1 MAPIDDSVFVRT
13 CCYKIRRSR
22 LPGKRS
28 VSDVPS
34 VQRDLERIRELCDTT
49 FVGLQAALVTI
60 PGLFVLCCIIA
71 VFLLEYLIPLE
82 TQEHTS
88 ALQFSVNYL
97 TGWPVLLWSF
107 IGILTV
113 LVTFRRPGKENDS
126 TWVESLSYA
135 DASKASWYFCNGF
148 FFNSMMD
155 VFAGQLQSWPV
166 MSERY
171 VQLEPRYGMADTYDG
186 VTVILTSL
194 QEICI
199 QAPLGLVLFYA
210 CWRNKDWRAPVE
222 IVFNMWSVAGVLYF
236 YGSEFILK
244 FPHVHSPYDENKVF
258 QWGKAFDDFDTVYK
272 FWIGFVI
279 LPGLWVV
286 AGVWLAIQ
294 AVQEIAATTEVR
306 QAVEAVDGVM
316 NSAKGSEAKFRQA
329 QKAYMEDL
337 KLQLKEA
344 RKQVKKLQRG
354 AKSKAKTP
362 AKSRTKTPKR
372 KSAARSRRTKSQ
384 KRL

>member
-148 FFNSMMD
+148 FFNSMM
-155 VFAGQLQSWPV
+155 
-166 MSERY
+166 ERKC
-171 VQLEPRYGMADTYDG
+171 D
-186 VTVILTSL
+186 
-194 QEICI
+194 
-199 QAPLGLVLFYA
+199 
-210 CWRNKDWRAPVE
+210 
-222 IVFNMWSVAGVLYF
+222 
-236 YGSEFILK
+236 
-244 FPHVHSPYDENKVF
+244 
-258 QWGKAFDDFDTVYK
+258 
-272 FWIGFVI
+272 
-279 LPGLWVV
+279 
-286 AGVWLAIQ
+286 
-294 AVQEIAATTEVR
+294 
-306 QAVEAVDGVM
+306 
-316 NSAKGSEAKFRQA
+316 
-329 QKAYMEDL
+329 
-337 KLQLKEA
+337 
-344 RKQVKKLQRG
+344 
-354 AKSKAKTP
+354 
-362 AKSRTKTPKR
+362 
-372 KSAARSRRTKSQ
+372 
-384 KRL
+384 